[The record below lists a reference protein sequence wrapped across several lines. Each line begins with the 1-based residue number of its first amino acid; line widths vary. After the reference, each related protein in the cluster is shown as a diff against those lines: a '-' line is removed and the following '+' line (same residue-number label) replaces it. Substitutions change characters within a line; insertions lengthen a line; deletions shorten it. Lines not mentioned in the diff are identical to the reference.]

1 MPTVPD
7 REHYLFSRPK
17 SLPLQ
22 EVSFSFYDLKH
33 FIAADSFL
41 LSQEVEKLSSLLV
54 PPGEER
60 ATECAKPNEWTR
72 TQKLKISY

>member
-7 REHYLFSRPK
+7 REYYLLARPK

-22 EVSFSFYDLKH
+22 QVSVLFFNAKNT
-33 FIAADSFL
+33 IAADSFL
-41 LSQEVEKLSSLLV
+41 LSQEVERLSLLLV

-60 ATECAKPNEWTR
+60 ATECTIV
-72 TQKLKISY
+72 Q